1 MKYIIL
7 TIFLA
12 FTMISARDIKI
23 AVGYSLPPYVIEK
36 ENRGIEL
43 DIVRESLRLQGI
55 NVIPLYVPAA
65 RIRYSI
71 ENGSSEAAMTV
82 NEDSGIHAFYS
93 NPHIFYQN
101 VVVSIKSRNLKLTS
115 VESLADYSVVA
126 WQDAKLYLGEPYKK
140 SVERCKNYAEMADQL
155 GQVAMIMA
163 GRTDL
168 LVIDRHIFQYFAQSK
183 QLPVAAVPTT
193 IHELFPVS
201 EYKVCFRDKDVRDAF
216 NRGLAQLKKSGRYDE
231 IIEFYVGKVSK
242 N

>member
-82 NEDSGIHAFYS
+82 NEDSGIHAF
-93 NPHIFYQN
+93 
-101 VVVSIKSRNLKLTS
+101 
-115 VESLADYSVVA
+115 
-126 WQDAKLYLGEPYKK
+126 
-140 SVERCKNYAEMADQL
+140 
-155 GQVAMIMA
+155 
-163 GRTDL
+163 
-168 LVIDRHIFQYFAQSK
+168 
-183 QLPVAAVPTT
+183 
-193 IHELFPVS
+193 
-201 EYKVCFRDKDVRDAF
+201 
-216 NRGLAQLKKSGRYDE
+216 
-231 IIEFYVGKVSK
+231 
-242 N
+242 